1 MNYITHLAKLK
12 NRYFIQRHGKSEANL
27 LGIILSDP
35 TEGVPKYGLTDEGR
49 AQVRASAEQALA
61 KGLLGA
67 ETIIISSDFKRA
79 IETARITQEVLGAGP
94 VTLTD
99 RLRERSFGLHEG
111 KSNERYQLVWDDD
124 AKDPTHTIESVESVE
139 SVLERATSIILEQ
152 EEVCEEKTFL
162 LVSHGDTL
170 QILQTAFTSLG
181 GAKHRSLPHLETAE
195 IRELK
200 LDRS

>member
-1 MNYITHLAKLK
+1 MNHLSTLTSLK

-35 TEGVPKYGLTDEGR
+35 AEGVPKYGLTDEGK
-49 AQVRASAEQALA
+49 AQVRASAERALA
-61 KGLLGA
+61 DGALGA
-67 ETIIISSDFKRA
+67 ETVIISSDFKRA
-79 IETARITQEVLGAGP
+79 IETARITQEVIGAGP
-94 VTLTD
+94 IQLTE
-99 RLRERSFGLHEG
+99 RLRERSFGFHEG

-152 EEVCEEKTFL
+152 EEACEGKTFL

-170 QILQTAFTSLG
+170 QILQTAFTTLG
-181 GAKHRSLPHLETAE
+181 SAKHRSLPHLETAE

-200 LDRS
+200 